1 MYIMKK
7 RSLQGRIT
15 AFILTLCVAATLM
28 PISAFSDGVNYIS
41 KINVSYEHIDYK
53 AGDTPRTTAAVS
65 NADAHCTVAYEYW
78 REIYQKEEG
87 GVWSGTGRYWYSD
100 PDKMASIS
108 PYKRIT
114 TF

>member
-1 MYIMKK
+1 MKK
-7 RSLQGRIT
+7 RSLQERIT
-15 AFILTLCVAATLM
+15 AFILTLCLAATLM

-87 GVWSGTGRYWYSD
+87 GVGQAQDAIGIPTLTKWQVYPLTKG
-100 PDKMASIS
+100 
-108 PYKRIT
+108 
-114 TF
+114 